1 MLKNPHSKR
10 THIFR
15 VIGQFMAKSM
25 LDSRIIDLHFNKIFL
40 KLVLGEQ
47 VALTLDNLKVL
58 SVSRG
63 HLTLFTIS
71 YSSSTLTLRHLWR
84 SCKGCPK
91 NPAVERLV
99 YLWSRHVSLY

>member
-1 MLKNPHSKR
+1 
-10 THIFR
+10 
-15 VIGQFMAKSM
+15 MAKSM

-58 SVSRG
+58 SISHS
-63 HLTLFTIS
+63 HLTLFTIP
-71 YSSSTLTLRHLWR
+71 YSSSILTLRRLWR
-84 SCKGCPK
+84 NYRGCPK

-99 YLWSRHVSLY
+99 DLWLQYVSLY